1 MSDSLLIRDF
11 FNPTIINE
19 LADKIHSLYSD
30 FDQKG
35 FLFDTLTDLENQTY
49 SERKNCITDAL
60 IKYLPEDYGTSVKI
74 ILDIL
79 PPDYETDVLEATT
92 NRFYITSLSAYISN
106 RGLDH
111 FDLSTQALYKIT
123 RCFTSEFDI
132 RLFILKYPDITLA
145 LLAKW
150 AKDPNPHVRRLVSE
164 GSRPN
169 LPWGK
174 KLYFVADDPENTT
187 LPLLTLLQDD
197 PSEYVRR
204 SVANHLNDF
213 AKTKA
218 DIVVKHLT
226 KWQKKNPT
234 KDKDRMINHAL
245 RTLIKNGH
253 KEALAL
259 IGYDDDFDLSLQFQ
273 NYTKEVPWGGVFEF
287 EFSITNKRATSKNLI
302 VDYIIGFQKKSG
314 KIGDKVFKLKKMEIG
329 GGKSIPVAKKTSF
342 KVISTR
348 VYYAGKQTLAVQVNG
363 VILGRVEFEVLA
375 EK

>member
-1 MSDSLLIRDF
+1 M
-11 FNPTIINE
+11 
-19 LADKIHSLYSD
+19 K
-30 FDQKG
+30 
-35 FLFDTLTDLENQTY
+35 
-49 SERKNCITDAL
+49 
-60 IKYLPEDYGTSVKI
+60 
-74 ILDIL
+74 
-79 PPDYETDVLEATT
+79 
-92 NRFYITSLSAYISN
+92 
-106 RGLDH
+106 
-111 FDLSTQALYKIT
+111 ALYKIT

-132 RLFILKYPDITLA
+132 RLFILKYPDKTLA

-174 KLYFVADDPENTT
+174 KLHFVAEDPESTT

-204 SVANHLNDF
+204 SLANHLNDF
-213 AKTKA
+213 ANTKA

-253 KEALAL
+253 KGALAL
-259 IGYDDDFDLSLQFQ
+259 IGYDDDFDLSLDFQ
-273 NYTKEVPWGGVFEF
+273 NYTKKVPWGGVFEF

-302 VDYIIGFQKKSG
+302 VDYIIGFQKKGG

-329 GGKSIPVAKKTSF
+329 GGKSISVVKRQSF
-342 KVISTR
+342 KAISTR
-348 VYYAGKQTLAVQVNG
+348 VYYAGKHTLAVQVNG
-363 VILGRVEFEVLA
+363 VIFGRVEFEMLGT
-375 EK
+375 